1 MALDDLNLPA
11 DARLAGKMLDG
22 HVKIEQTKIERGK
35 VGEWLGSTQNVPSDI
50 AGVIAL
56 VASIVLIGAVS
67 LWAGTSDFTHKEA
80 IAALSSLVTLAL
92 GYLFG
97 RASK

>member
-1 MALDDLNLPA
+1 MALDELNLPA
-11 DARLAGKMLDG
+11 DAKLAGKMLDG
-22 HVKIEQTKIERGK
+22 HLQIEQSKIARGK
-35 VGEWLGSTQNVPSDI
+35 VGAWIGSTQNIPANI
-50 AGVIAL
+50 AGIIAL
-56 VASIVLIGAVS
+56 VASIVLIGAAF
-67 LWAGTSDFTHKEA
+67 LWAGASDFTHKEA